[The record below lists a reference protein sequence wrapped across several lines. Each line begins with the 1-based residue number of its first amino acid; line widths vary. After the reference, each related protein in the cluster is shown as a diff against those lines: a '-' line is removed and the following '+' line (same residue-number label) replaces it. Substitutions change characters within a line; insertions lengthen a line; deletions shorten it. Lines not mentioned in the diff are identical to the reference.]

1 MPSLK
6 QRFEEHAVIFCA
18 GLVIAGF
25 FAGFAARAYVLPA
38 ASAPISCTIKDLPSL
53 EQGHTQR
60 IAALQASLVELENR
74 ASDRD
79 LLSYYQEKYQAAADR
94 IRRDIAAENSVYQAT
109 IKALSAKC
117 ADA

>member
-1 MPSLK
+1 MPPLK

-25 FAGFAARAYVLPA
+25 VAGFAARAYVLPA
-38 ASAPISCTIKDLPSL
+38 TSPAISCTIKDLPSL

-60 IAALQASLVELENR
+60 IVAFQTSLVELESR
-74 ASDRD
+74 ASDKE
-79 LLSYYQEKYQAAADR
+79 LMSYYQEKYQEAAER
-94 IRRDIAAENSVYQAT
+94 VRRDIASENAVYQET